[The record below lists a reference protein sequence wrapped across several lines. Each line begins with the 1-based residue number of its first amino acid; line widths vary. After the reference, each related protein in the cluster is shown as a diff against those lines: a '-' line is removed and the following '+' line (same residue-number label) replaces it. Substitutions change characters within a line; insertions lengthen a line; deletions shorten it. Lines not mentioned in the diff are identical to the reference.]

1 MTAENSGRLTLEGRK
16 KLTLTGAKEVLRFD
30 EELVELVKQL
40 NRELPLHFPKEA
52 ELRVLKE
59 KLMARRKQL
68 ID

>member
-1 MTAENSGRLTLEGRK
+1 MYRDLYEMGEAIKRASTY
-16 KLTLTGAKEVLRFD
+16 D
-30 EELVELVKQL
+30 ELVELVKQL
-40 NRELPLHFPKEA
+40 NRELPLHFPNEA